1 MCLATYGVL
10 ERQVFSATTGIGSN
24 AAYRLRLLIAIGG
37 MVELSSM
44 EESVTGED
52 LVEVSQNEVQRAL
65 LGLWYAAR
73 SKMD

>member
-1 MCLATYGVL
+1 
-10 ERQVFSATTGIGSN
+10 
-24 AAYRLRLLIAIGG
+24 

-65 LGLWYAAR
+65 LGL
-73 SKMD
+73 

>member
-1 MCLATYGVL
+1 MSKRFYKNKRTGNYGVL
-10 ERQVFSATTGIGSN
+10 ERQVFSTTTGIGSN

-65 LGLWYAAR
+65 LGL
-73 SKMD
+73 